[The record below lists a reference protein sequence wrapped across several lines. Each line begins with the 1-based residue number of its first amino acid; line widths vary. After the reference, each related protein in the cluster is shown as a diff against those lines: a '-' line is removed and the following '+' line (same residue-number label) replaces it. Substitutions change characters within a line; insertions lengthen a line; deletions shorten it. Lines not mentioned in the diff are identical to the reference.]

1 MVIGFEAHVGCGIYC
16 DSGFFH
22 TVEGSRVSLVEVT
35 GTDAE
40 ELTSLYGCSATISE
54 VLTDTS
60 TGTDAEDER
69 ADSCSGTG
77 AEERTCSCT
86 DAEDP
91 GAEERTTY
99 DKILRDMIA
108 MRSVVGDTNV
118 AMDVSCDEDDLGY
131 YYEEDEVPQ
140 QSLTEMMKNLNLYLE

>member
-1 MVIGFEAHVGCGIYC
+1 M
-16 DSGFFH
+16 
-22 TVEGSRVSLVEVT
+22 
-35 GTDAE
+35 
-40 ELTSLYGCSATISE
+40 
-54 VLTDTS
+54 LTDTS

-77 AEERTCSCT
+77 AEERTCSGT

-99 DKILRDMIA
+99 DKILTNMIA
-108 MRSVVGDTNV
+108 MRSVVGDIDV
-118 AMDVSCDEDDLGY
+118 AIDASCDEDDLGY
-131 YYEEDEVPQ
+131 YNEEDDTPQ